1 MTVNVPVLVLPLYDA
16 VITTPVLAGTG
27 WVVMAK
33 PPVKPTLGT
42 VTLAGT
48 LAIAGLLLER
58 ATTAPPSGAGTLR
71 MTVPDESLPPT
82 TLDGLMSRLVKVAGG
97 GAACGV
103 KLRTE
108 DHGPVTPAVLIP
120 RTRQKCV
127 AVESPVVAYIDDVTV
142 ASRTSGAPKA
152 LESSI

>member
-1 MTVNVPVLVLPLYDA
+1 M
-16 VITTPVLAGTG
+16 ITTPVLAETG

-33 PPVKPTLGT
+33 LPVKPTLGT

-71 MTVPDESLPPT
+71 TTVPDESLPPT
-82 TLDGLMSRLVKVAGG
+82 TLEGLMSRLVRVAGG

-103 KLRTE
+103 KLRT
-108 DHGPVTPAVLIP
+108 DDQGPAVPAVLIP

-127 AVESPVVAYIDDVTV
+127 AVESPVVAYSC
-142 ASRTSGAPKA
+142 ARHARQHRGHPHPKVGWR
-152 LESSI
+152 LERLERAATPIRNVS